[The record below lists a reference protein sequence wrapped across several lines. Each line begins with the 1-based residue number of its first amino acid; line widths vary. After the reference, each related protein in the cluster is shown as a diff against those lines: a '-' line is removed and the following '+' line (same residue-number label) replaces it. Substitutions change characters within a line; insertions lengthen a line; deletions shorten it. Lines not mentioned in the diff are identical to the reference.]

1 MKNGVLANSCF
12 QIQNFWMTI
21 QKKEEKGCAHK
32 RVWKKKR
39 AGNVEI
45 KEKKR
50 KMGEFKSYWNS
61 IPTRWS
67 PPRKKLWRLKTFFFL
82 YTHRND
88 GLSKVK
94 RERNFV
100 FSLDKRMDRT
110 RSLEMGNAVWF
121 HGYMDVT
128 RHLMDSRYGYSSL
141 SKNSSLVSHPNISS
155 TTKKKKTQ
163 EF

>member
-1 MKNGVLANSCF
+1 MACWPTAVSKYKTF
-12 QIQNFWMTI
+12 EWQF
-21 QKKEEKGCAHK
+21 
-32 RVWKKKR
+32 RKKR
-39 AGNVEI
+39 RRGAPIRGFEKKNVQEML
-45 KEKKR
+45 KSKKR
-50 KMGEFKSYWNS
+50 KQNMGEFKSYWNS

-67 PPRKKLWRLKTFFFL
+67 SQRKKLWRLKTFFFL